1 MKLKQF
7 ALIFVGLTLFCSCSV
22 IQAPVTAQPSAMP
35 LATPAPTPTSDPV
48 STVRFSA
55 TGDDL
60 IHGQLYLQAQ
70 QRTADGSYDFLPLY
84 EHVAPFYSEQDLNFI
99 NQETNVNDEIPPS
112 SYPLFSSP
120 AAVGKTIYDMGFRLI
135 GMSNNHS
142 YDLGASGIAA
152 TKRFWAA
159 MPSDVLTFGLV
170 ENGKEDEIPVYDK
183 NGLRFAC
190 LAYTQ
195 YTNGLPTPQDA
206 IAHVI
211 YTSDTETIER
221 QIKQAR
227 AVADVVLVSVHWG
240 NEDSHT
246 TTDGQRALAQ
256 QMADWGADLIIGT
269 HPHVLQGAEWLQREG
284 RSPALVAYSLG
295 NFVSAQS
302 RPDEMI
308 GAVLSCT
315 FTKQGA
321 QNIEIENVQFH
332 PTVTH
337 YGYNY
342 SNVTVYFL
350 KDYTA
355 ELARQHGV
363 CTDYPYFNYDYIEDV
378 VKENIPAEFL
388 QSPS

>member
-1 MKLKQF
+1 MKLRHF
-7 ALIFVGLTLFCSCSV
+7 ALVFVGLALLCSCSM
-22 IQAPVTAQPSAMP
+22 IKAPAVAQPT
-35 LATPAPTPTSDPV
+35 ATPTATPTPSPTAVPV

-55 TGDDL
+55 TGDNL
-60 IHGQLYLQAQ
+60 IHGQLYMQAQ
-70 QRTADGSYDFLPLY
+70 QRTTDGSYNFAPLY
-84 EHVAPFYSEQDLNFI
+84 EHVAAFYSQQDLNFI
-99 NQETNVNDEIPPS
+99 NQETNVNDEIAPS

-120 AAVGKTIYDMGFRLI
+120 GAVGKTIYDMGFRLI

-142 YDLGASGIAA
+142 YDLGASGIEA

-159 MPSDVLTFGLV
+159 MPADVLTFGLV
-170 ENGKEDEIPVYDK
+170 ENGKEDDIPIYEK

-195 YTNGLPTPQDA
+195 YTNGLPTPQNA
-206 IAHVI
+206 VAHVI
-211 YTSDTETIER
+211 YTSDTATIER
-221 QIKQAR
+221 QIKKAR
-227 AVADVVLVSVHWG
+227 ALADVVLVSVHWG

-246 TTDGQRALAQ
+246 PTDEQRTLAQ

-269 HPHVLQGAEWLQREG
+269 HPHVLQGAQWLEREG

-315 FTKQGA
+315 FTKQGD
-321 QNIEIENVQFH
+321 QETKIENVHFN

-337 YGYNY
+337 YGRNY
-342 SNVTVYFL
+342 SDVAVYFL

-355 ELARQHGV
+355 ELANQHGV
-363 CTDYPYFNYDYIEDV
+363 RTEYPNFDYDYIENV
-378 VKENIPAEFL
+378 VKETIPQEFL
-388 QSPS
+388 

>member
-1 MKLKQF
+1 MKLRHF
-7 ALIFVGLTLFCSCSV
+7 ALVFAGLALLCSCS
-22 IQAPVTAQPSAMP
+22 IIKAPAVAQPTATSTTAP
-35 LATPAPTPTSDPV
+35 TPAPTAVPV

-55 TGDDL
+55 TGDNL
-60 IHGQLYLQAQ
+60 IHGQLYMQAQ
-70 QRTADGSYDFLPLY
+70 QRTTDGSYNFAPLY
-84 EHVAPFYSEQDLNFI
+84 EHVAVFYSQQDLNFI
-99 NQETNVNDEIPPS
+99 NQETNVNDEIAPS

-120 AAVGKTIYDMGFRLI
+120 GAVGKTIYDMGFRLI

-142 YDLGASGIAA
+142 YDLGASGIEA

-159 MPSDVLTFGLV
+159 MPADVLTFGLV
-170 ENGKEDEIPVYDK
+170 ENGKEDDIPIYEK
-183 NGLRFAC
+183 NGLSFAC

-195 YTNGLPTPQDA
+195 YTNGLPTPQNA
-206 IAHVI
+206 VAHVI
-211 YTSDTETIER
+211 YTSDTATIER
-221 QIKQAR
+221 QIKEAR
-227 AVADVVLVSVHWG
+227 ALADVVLVSVHWG

-246 TTDGQRALAQ
+246 PTDEQRTLAQ

-269 HPHVLQGAEWLQREG
+269 HPHVLQGAQWLEREG

-315 FTKQGA
+315 FTKQGD
-321 QNIEIENVQFH
+321 QETKIENVHFN

-337 YGYNY
+337 YGRNY
-342 SNVTVYFL
+342 SDVTVYFL

-355 ELARQHGV
+355 ELAKQHGV
-363 CTDYPYFNYDYIEDV
+363 RTEYPNFDYDYIEKV
-378 VKENIPAEFL
+378 VKETIPQEFL
-388 QSPS
+388 